1 MNSKNN
7 RDRPVKER
15 EYFDRPFSYMHQGF
29 VFSPIHKRP
38 VELSQNKF
46 RSKAPTGSPMEH
58 LSTMGASF
66 YSVKNPNVL
75 PVTNGLNNE
84 QLMQSAYRK
93 PHDMST
99 ISAQISNDFGKIPFL
114 REREG
119 RRKSKMSKSV
129 GRANVFSMTGQLN
142 MNRAMV

>member
-7 RDRPVKER
+7 DDRPKAER

-38 VELSQNKF
+38 VELSQT
-46 RSKAPTGSPMEH
+46 RSRSMRSQGDPMEH

-66 YSVKNPNVL
+66 YSVKNPNLL

-84 QLMQSAYRK
+84 QLVQSAYRK
-93 PHDMST
+93 PNDMSMA
-99 ISAQISNDFGKIPFL
+99 SAQISNDFGKIPFL
-114 REREG
+114 REPD
-119 RRKSKMSKSV
+119 RKKKFRYAKS
-129 GRANVFSMTGQLN
+129 
-142 MNRAMV
+142 

>member
-7 RDRPVKER
+7 ETRPVKER
-15 EYFDRPFSYMHQGF
+15 EYFDRPFSYMHQGY

-38 VELSQNKF
+38 VELSQT
-46 RSKAPTGSPMEH
+46 RYRRATGSPMEH
-58 LSTMGASF
+58 LSTMGASY

-93 PHDMST
+93 PHDMSMV
-99 ISAQISNDFGKIPFL
+99 SA
-114 REREG
+114 
-119 RRKSKMSKSV
+119 
-129 GRANVFSMTGQLN
+129 
-142 MNRAMV
+142 